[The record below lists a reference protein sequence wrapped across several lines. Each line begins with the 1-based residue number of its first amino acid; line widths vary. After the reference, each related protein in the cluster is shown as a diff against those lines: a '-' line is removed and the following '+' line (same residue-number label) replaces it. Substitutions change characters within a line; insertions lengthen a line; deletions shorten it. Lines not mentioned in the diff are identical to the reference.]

1 MQTTQISF
9 NFELKN
15 DNHMPQINKSTL
27 TFLSG
32 LKLNNEREWFNNNR
46 SRYEEARKNF
56 EAFVQAVI
64 GEIVKFDPIYKG
76 LEAKSCIF
84 RINRD
89 TRFSHDKSVYK
100 TNFGAFMVRGG
111 KKNGDRFPGY
121 YFHIE
126 PGSSFAAGGA
136 YVPPTPWLNAIRE
149 KIEENAD
156 ELIRVINNKEFKKY
170 FGALDGEK
178 LKTAPKGYPRDHP
191 YIELLKMKS
200 FLAYRSI
207 SDRELTSEGC
217 FDLVVSAFR
226 AMKPL
231 HDFLTV

>member
-1 MQTTQISF
+1 
-9 NFELKN
+9 
-15 DNHMPQINKSTL
+15 MPQINKLTL

-32 LKLNNEREWFNNNR
+32 LKLNNEREWFNSNR

-56 EAFVQAVI
+56 EAFVQVVI

-207 SDRELTSEGC
+207 SDRALTSEGC

>member
-1 MQTTQISF
+1 
-9 NFELKN
+9 
-15 DNHMPQINKSTL
+15 MPQINKSTL

-64 GEIVKFDPIYKG
+64 SEIVKFDPIYKG

-136 YVPPTPWLNAIRE
+136 YVPPTPWLNALRE
-149 KIEENAD
+149 KIGENAH
-156 ELIRVINNKEFKKY
+156 ELIRIVNNKEFKKY

-217 FDLVVSAFR
+217 FDLVVSSFR
-226 AMKPL
+226 TMKPL
-231 HDFLTV
+231 HDFLTI

>member
-1 MQTTQISF
+1 
-9 NFELKN
+9 
-15 DNHMPQINKSTL
+15 MPQINKSTL

-32 LKLNNEREWFNNNR
+32 LKLNNEREWFNSNR